1 MNMKRLRVEVYR
13 CHAMDDYQI
22 HRKYTKIGF
31 NGLKLSG
38 SKIDMNDSKCKVTQ
52 NHFLQHSS
60 LRSSLFLVHCGVTA
74 LRVGADW
81 LVAFNKYVINNN
93 N

>member
-1 MNMKRLRVEVYR
+1 MIMKRLRVEVYR
-13 CHAMDDYQI
+13 WHAMDDYQI

-52 NHFLQHSS
+52 NHLL

-74 LRVGADW
+74 LRDGADW